1 MKMKSYKCIATLT
14 RQLSDA
20 ADEVIT
26 RADEYEDIVP
36 YRVQISELAEQ
47 HGFDEQYAPL
57 LAEMIR
63 ERTGSYEIEIIGD
76 EIMFHHRS
84 LLAQSLTPDRL
95 AELLNN
101 SLEWISTQVDG
112 VDFYNT
118 LKNDIGMDNHEL
130 EAAGYNFGEESM
142 SEAAA
147 GYPGITMK

>member
-1 MKMKSYKCIATLT
+1 MKSYKCIATLT

-20 ADEVIT
+20 ADEVIAC
-26 RADEYEDIVP
+26 ADDYEDVVP

-47 HGFDEQYAPL
+47 HGFGEQYAPL

-63 ERTGSYEIEIIGD
+63 ERTGSYEIEIVGD

-101 SLEWISTQVDG
+101 SLEWISTQADG

-118 LKNDIGMDNHEL
+118 LKNDIGMNNDEL
-130 EAAGYNFGEESM
+130 EAAGYSFGEETM
-142 SEAAA
+142 SETAA
-147 GYPGITMK
+147 GYPGFTMK